1 MKVER
6 IIPRELDDEIL
17 ETYKKSNEFYI
28 DSVLHKLNN
37 LLVIAVDDD
46 RISPKYKII
55 DIDTGTV
62 LRDCERNERIYLCPY
77 DSCWEE
83 SNYRANYYQNK
94 NHLSNNVFP
103 IGEGLYF
110 DEVSKNIYYKNI
122 KTTFNSSN

>member
-6 IIPRELDDEIL
+6 IIPRKLDDELL

-37 LLVIAVDDD
+37 LLVISVDDD

-62 LRDCERNERIYLCPY
+62 LRDCERNERIYLCPL
-77 DSCWEE
+77 E
-83 SNYRANYYQNK
+83 S
-94 NHLSNNVFP
+94 
-103 IGEGLYF
+103 I
-110 DEVSKNIYYKNI
+110 
-122 KTTFNSSN
+122 